1 MTDAPTGGRLAELV
15 HLEVAGGIATITL
28 DSPHNRNALSRAVV
42 GGLEQHLRSA
52 LADDN
57 VRLIVLTHTG
67 PVFCSGADLKE
78 ARTGGAGGGST
89 GPGGL
94 VGILKTIWNSPKPV
108 VARVGGPTRA
118 GGIGLVAACDISVAV
133 DTATFAFSEVR
144 LGLIPAI
151 ISVVILPKIGL
162 TKGMELFLTGDT
174 FDAVAAAQM
183 GLLNAAVPEDKLEET
198 VAGYTSSILKGAP
211 NALWGCKRL
220 VREVPGMTMDDAFA
234 QTAAWS
240 AEYFTSEEAREGLL
254 SFAEK
259 RPPRWA
265 EGVDG

>member
-1 MTDAPTGGRLAELV
+1 MSEELV
-15 HLEVAGGIATITL
+15 HLDVSRGIATITL
-28 DSPHNRNALSRAVV
+28 DSPHNRNALSRALV
-42 GGLEQHLRSA
+42 GGLEQRLASA
-52 LADDN
+52 LGDDRA
-57 VRLIVLTHTG
+57 RLILLTHTG

-78 ARTGGAGGGST
+78 ARSGGGGSSGS
-89 GPGGL
+89 GPGGGL

-174 FDAVAAAQM
+174 FDAVQAADI
-183 GLLNAAVPEDKLEET
+183 GLLNAAVPEGKLDET
-198 VAGYTSSILKGAP
+198 VAAYTSSILKGAP

-265 EGVDG
+265 EVPGD